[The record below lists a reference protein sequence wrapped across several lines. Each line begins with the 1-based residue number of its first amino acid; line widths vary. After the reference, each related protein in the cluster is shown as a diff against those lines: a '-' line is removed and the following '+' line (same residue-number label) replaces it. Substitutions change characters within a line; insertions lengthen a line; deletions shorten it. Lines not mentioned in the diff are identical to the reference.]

1 MTNSYLLDQKAQE
14 HLKNGV
20 NTLWQAHSIIE
31 MIQKAYSDNEHAELY
46 SALSGVLA
54 LMNSGLDDLGEV

>member
-1 MTNSYLLDQKAQE
+1 MSNPYLLDQKAQE
-14 HLKNGV
+14 YLENGV

-31 MIQKAYSDNEHAELY
+31 MIQKAYSDNEHTELY

-54 LMNSGLDDLGEV
+54 LMNSGLNDLGEV